1 MVFIKKGFLVVKI
14 FLILTLYIFL
24 RSEYHLIPLLL
35 AELSI
40 KANPNT
46 GYLYYSPT
54 SYYLNLNLKYI
65 IHRILNIVF
74 YFTKYL

>member
-14 FLILTLYIFL
+14 FLILTLYIFF

-46 GYLYYSPT
+46 GYLFIPT
-54 SYYLNLNLKYI
+54 SYYLRLNLKYLFI
-65 IHRILNIVF
+65 E
-74 YFTKYL
+74 Y